1 MEKILLPEVTE
12 LLSGAAPWIAI
23 VVSVILVLI
32 LKDWAAN
39 IAKGIKFYRDPA
51 FMPGHRVILDGE
63 QATII
68 DIGLTRTVFQI
79 QRDDQTTWRYVPNTR
94 IDYLKLE
101 KVLS

>member
-1 MEKILLPEVTE
+1 MEKILLPEITD

-23 VVSVILVLI
+23 IVSVILVLM

-51 FMPGHRVILDGE
+51 FMPGDRVYLDGE
-63 QATII
+63 LATII
-68 DIGLTRTVFQI
+68 DIGLTRTVFHI
-79 QRDDQTTWRYVPNTR
+79 QRENENTWRYVPNTR

-101 KVLS
+101 KILP